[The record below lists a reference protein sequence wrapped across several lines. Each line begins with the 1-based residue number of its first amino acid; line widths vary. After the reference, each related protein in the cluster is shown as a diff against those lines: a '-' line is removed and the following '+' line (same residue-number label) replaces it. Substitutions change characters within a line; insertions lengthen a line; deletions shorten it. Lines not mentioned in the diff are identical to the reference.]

1 MKKIR
6 IVPSIT
12 NRDDLSLKLYFKDIY
27 KYPILSLEEEQKLF
41 KEANNGDN
49 NALQKVIQS
58 NLRFVI
64 TVAKQYQGQGIS
76 LVDLINE
83 GNIGLC
89 IAAKKFDNTRGF
101 KFISYAVWWIRQ
113 SILQAIYNTSR
124 TIRYPITYISKL
136 TKVNK
141 TISKLESEYDRPP
154 TLKEL
159 SKNLNVSEDEINDVL
174 LNTNSCSSMDI
185 QIGDDDNS
193 TTIGDLLS
201 NGETADQNLMF
212 DSNKFKIRQILSKLK
227 NREADIIRMYYGI
240 DSQELS
246 LEEIGTRFGMTG
258 ERIRQL
264 KEEILN
270 KLFTNYSN
278 ELRELL

>member
-6 IVPSIT
+6 IIPSIT

-49 NALQKVIQS
+49 DALQKVIQS

-270 KLFTNYSN
+270 KLFINYSN

>member
-1 MKKIR
+1 MCPIPIWKYR
-6 IVPSIT
+6 IIW
-12 NRDDLSLKLYFKDIY
+12 I
-27 KYPILSLEEEQKLF
+27 E
-41 KEANNGDN
+41 
-49 NALQKVIQS
+49 
-58 NLRFVI
+58 
-64 TVAKQYQGQGIS
+64 
-76 LVDLINE
+76 
-83 GNIGLC
+83 
-89 IAAKKFDNTRGF
+89 AAKKFDNTRGF

-159 SKNLNVSEDEINDVL
+159 SNNLNVSEDEINDVL

-212 DSNKFKIRQILSKLK
+212 DSNKFKIRQILSKL
-227 NREADIIRMYYGI
+227 NPTESFFEVRPTVSE
-240 DSQELS
+240 
-246 LEEIGTRFGMTG
+246 
-258 ERIRQL
+258 
-264 KEEILN
+264 
-270 KLFTNYSN
+270 
-278 ELRELL
+278 

>member
-1 MKKIR
+1 MCPIPIWKYR
-6 IVPSIT
+6 IIW
-12 NRDDLSLKLYFKDIY
+12 I
-27 KYPILSLEEEQKLF
+27 E
-41 KEANNGDN
+41 
-49 NALQKVIQS
+49 
-58 NLRFVI
+58 
-64 TVAKQYQGQGIS
+64 
-76 LVDLINE
+76 
-83 GNIGLC
+83 
-89 IAAKKFDNTRGF
+89 AAKKFDNTRGF

-159 SKNLNVSEDEINDVL
+159 SNTLNVSEDEINDVL

-278 ELRELL
+278 ELRELLWVVI

>member
-41 KEANNGDN
+41 EEANNGDN

-141 TISKLESEYDRPP
+141 TISKLESEYNRPP

>member
-49 NALQKVIQS
+49 DALQKVIQS

>member
-6 IVPSIT
+6 VIPSIT

-27 KYPILSLEEEQKLF
+27 KYPILSLEEETKLF
-41 KEANNGDN
+41 EKANNGN
-49 NALQKVIQS
+49 KQALEKVIQS

-83 GNIGLC
+83 GNIGL
-89 IAAKKFDNTRGF
+89 ITAASKFDNTRGF

-136 TKVNK
+136 TKITK
-141 TISKLESEYDRPP
+141 ETSRLETEYDRSP

-159 SKNLNVSEDEINDVL
+159 SDNLNIPEDEITEVL

-185 QIGDDDNS
+185 QVGDEENS

-201 NGETADQNLMF
+201 NNESTDESLIF
-212 DSNKFKIRQILSKLK
+212 ESNKYKIRQILSKLK
-227 NREADIIRMYYGI
+227 NRESDIIKMYYGI
-240 DSQELS
+240 DTQELS

-264 KEEILN
+264 KEEILS
-270 KLFTNYSN
+270 KLLNNYSN

>member
-6 IVPSIT
+6 IIPSIT

-49 NALQKVIQS
+49 DALQKVIQS

>member
-41 KEANNGDN
+41 EEANNGDN
-49 NALQKVIQS
+49 DALQKVIQS

-159 SKNLNVSEDEINDVL
+159 SNNLNVSEDEINDVL

-201 NGETADQNLMF
+201 NGEIADQNLMF

>member
-41 KEANNGDN
+41 EEANNGDN
-49 NALQKVIQS
+49 DALQKVIQS

-159 SKNLNVSEDEINDVL
+159 SNNLNVSEDEINDVL

>member
-49 NALQKVIQS
+49 DALQKVIQS

-159 SKNLNVSEDEINDVL
+159 SNNLNVSEDEINDVL